1 MYENKDKKIGGFSG
15 GMKQRIGIA
24 QTLLNLPRILV
35 VDEPTA
41 GLDPGKES
49 VSEIFGR
56 IVAQPDRYFLYP
68 HYEDIASSCNQVGV
82 INKGSLKYHGTPSE
96 MVEIAKD
103 VTWTFEIPAREF
115 VKLPSDLLLVHHIRN
130 GENIKVRCLSET
142 QPVPNAVHTSPLLED
157 SYLWLLRNVKLANHE
172 NIITQ

>member
-1 MYENKDKKIGGFSG
+1 MKTKIKKIGGFSG

-41 GLDPGKES
+41 GLDPPGKNPFQKS
-49 VSEIFGR
+49 FSR
-56 IVAQPDRYFLYP
+56 IVAQPDRYFST
-68 HYEDIASSCNQVGV
+68 HIIEDIASSCNQVGV